1 MSQDFET
8 NIFETVTH
16 FVPDAL
22 YAEVNDGPTPSL
34 NFDAD
39 ERFHG
44 LVISSRIHCVNTY
57 HPAGP
62 VGV

>member
-16 FVPDAL
+16 FVPDTL

-34 NFDAD
+34 TFDAD

-44 LVISSRIHCVNTY
+44 LVISRRIHCVNT
-57 HPAGP
+57 
-62 VGV
+62 